1 MWNDEVL
8 VPYTTKRCQAVGWV
22 KKWFDLHCGGGE
34 EQREMRMMNEKYVK
48 LKDARGKEIR
58 KKVYI
63 KKRKKKEERRKNK
76 KENGNGNGK

>member
-1 MWNDEVL
+1 
-8 VPYTTKRCQAVGWV
+8 
-22 KKWFDLHCGGGE
+22 
-34 EQREMRMMNEKYVK
+34 MRKMNEKYVK